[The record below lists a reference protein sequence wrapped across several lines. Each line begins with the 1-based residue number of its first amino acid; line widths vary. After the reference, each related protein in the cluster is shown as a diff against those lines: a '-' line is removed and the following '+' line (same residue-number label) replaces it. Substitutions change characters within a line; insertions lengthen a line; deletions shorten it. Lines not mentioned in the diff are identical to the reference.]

1 MEAVSAAEN
10 TEEENGAVISKAL
23 AALNTSPQWKGDVIE
38 QETIA
43 RKWWDAEAV
52 IRPTGITD
60 PIVHVRPSKGQVD
73 DLLLEIRER
82 TAKGERVLVTTL
94 TKQNAEDLNGY
105 FTEQG
110 VRSDFLHSG
119 VKPLARLEILRNLR
133 RGGNHLSSCTS
144 SSASSSSFSSSTK
157 GGDQQQQQQQQQPK
171 QQQQGIDVLVGV
183 NLLREGLNL
192 PEVSDS
198 SHSEIHSIPLRLHFI
213 LSALPCLLFALNKN
227 PNHLRTLFKA
237 TDTSKKK

>member
-1 MEAVSAAEN
+1 MEAISAEAN
-10 TEEENGAVISKAL
+10 TEENNGVVISKAL
-23 AALNTSPQWKGDVIE
+23 AALNTSPRWRGDVIE
-38 QETIA
+38 QEAIA
-43 RKWWDAEAV
+43 NKWWDAEAV

-73 DLLLEIRER
+73 NLLLEIRQR

-133 RGGNHLSSCTS
+133 RGGKHLSSS
-144 SSASSSSFSSSTK
+144 SSTSSSSSFSSPSSTK
-157 GGDQQQQQQQQQPK
+157 GDDQQQQKQS

-198 SHSEIHSIPLRLHFI
+198 SHKCQPHNNSHTVTVTSLIITLPHFFSTVSSTCLRFL
-213 LSALPCLLFALNKN
+213 LGVLPF
-227 PNHLRTLFKA
+227 
-237 TDTSKKK
+237 